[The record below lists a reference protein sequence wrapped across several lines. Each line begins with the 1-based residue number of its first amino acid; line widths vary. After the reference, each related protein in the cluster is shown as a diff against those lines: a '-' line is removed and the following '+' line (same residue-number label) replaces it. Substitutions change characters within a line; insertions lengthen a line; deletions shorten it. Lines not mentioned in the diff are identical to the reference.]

1 MIKHSTQQKTLAK
14 SVRLDGIGLHSGQK
28 VELYL
33 KPAPPN
39 SGFVFLRTDLD
50 PPVEIPATSNFVSKT
65 DRGTTLEKDGV
76 EIQTCEHLLAALV
89 GMSVNN
95 CLIEINR
102 TEVPIM
108 DGSSKHFVEALE
120 TVGLEEQNEKQEIFV
135 VEEVIKILDEESGSE
150 IILFPSEETS
160 YTVMIDFNTKV
171 LGSQNATLDKIENFS
186 HEIASSRTFSFL
198 HELEMLLEHGLI
210 KGGDLNNAIIYV
222 DKPIA
227 ESNMSR
233 LKKAFQK
240 EEITVKSNGILDN
253 LTLHHPNEAA
263 RHKLL
268 DVIGDLALIGMP
280 FKGKIIAT
288 KPGHK
293 INTDFAKHISG
304 LIKSNRKSNAP
315 IVDLNQSPLMDV
327 VQIMNMLPHRP
338 PFLLVDKILELS
350 ESHVVG
356 MKNVTMNE
364 PFFQGHFPGAPVMPG
379 VLQIEAMAQAGGVL
393 VLNTVPDPENY
404 LTFFMKIDNVKFKR
418 PVYPGDTLIFKLELI
433 TPIRRGI
440 CNMRGQAFVNN
451 QLVSEGDLMAQISK
465 RDTTKE

>member
-1 MIKHSTQQKTLAK
+1 MIKKSTQQKTLAK

-28 VELYL
+28 VELNL

-50 PPVEIPATSNFVSKT
+50 PSVEIPATSNFVSKT

-102 TEVPIM
+102 TEIPIM
-108 DGSSKHFVEALE
+108 DGSSKYFIEAIKSA
-120 TVGLEEQNEKQEIFV
+120 GLEEQNEKQEVFV
-135 VEEVIKILDEESGSE
+135 VEEIIKISDEETGSE
-150 IILFPSEETS
+150 IMLLPSEETS

-186 HEIASSRTFSFL
+186 DEIASSRTFSFL

-227 ESNMSR
+227 ESNMDR

-268 DVIGDLALIGMP
+268 DVVGDLALIGMP
-280 FKGKIIAT
+280 FKGR
-288 KPGHK
+288 
-293 INTDFAKHISG
+293 
-304 LIKSNRKSNAP
+304 L
-315 IVDLNQSPLMDV
+315 
-327 VQIMNMLPHRP
+327 
-338 PFLLVDKILELS
+338 
-350 ESHVVG
+350 
-356 MKNVTMNE
+356 
-364 PFFQGHFPGAPVMPG
+364 
-379 VLQIEAMAQAGGVL
+379 
-393 VLNTVPDPENY
+393 
-404 LTFFMKIDNVKFKR
+404 
-418 PVYPGDTLIFKLELI
+418 
-433 TPIRRGI
+433 
-440 CNMRGQAFVNN
+440 
-451 QLVSEGDLMAQISK
+451 
-465 RDTTKE
+465 